1 MSERTPDPDV
11 EQLTIWRNVLDAL
24 GQLDA
29 AWGSVAASSEDS
41 EGGAGSLAR
50 FPDGL
55 VLALTHAGMKGSQ
68 ALAGI
73 AEALNERSGQ
83 DFSEVAEAQA
93 DVEALWNAVHA
104 RVSGGSESAQD

>member
-29 AWGSVAASSEDS
+29 AWGSVVDSSEDS
-41 EGGAGSLAR
+41 DGEAGSPPR

-55 VLALTHAGMKGSQ
+55 ALALTSAGMKGSQ
-68 ALAGI
+68 VLAGL
-73 AEALNERSGQ
+73 ADALNERSGE
-83 DFSEVAEAQA
+83 DFSEVASAQA
-93 DVEALWNAVHA
+93 EVEALWNAVHA
-104 RVSGGSESAQD
+104 RMSENESDQD

>member
-29 AWGSVAASSEDS
+29 AWGSVVDASEGSDGVASSS
-41 EGGAGSLAR
+41 SR

-55 VLALTHAGMKGSQ
+55 ALALTKAGMKGSQ

-73 AEALNERSGQ
+73 ADALNQRSGE

-93 DVEALWNAVHA
+93 EADALWSAIHA
-104 RVSGGSESAQD
+104 RISENESDQD